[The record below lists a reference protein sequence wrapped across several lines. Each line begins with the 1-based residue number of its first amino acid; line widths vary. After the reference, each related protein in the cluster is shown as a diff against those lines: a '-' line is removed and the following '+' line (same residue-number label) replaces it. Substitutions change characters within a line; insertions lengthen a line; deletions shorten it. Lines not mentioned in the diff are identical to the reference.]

1 MEFHDQEKKNY
12 PHKYRENIHR
22 HWKKLV
28 IILVAGCRC
37 NGIPADSAR
46 HYHGAGE
53 ETLYCQQSLH
63 AHTEDCYDANG
74 DIICGYADF
83 VVHTHDSTCYSDSGM
98 LICPLRK
105 FRYMLMTNP
114 AIGRFLC

>member
-28 IILVAGCRC
+28 IILAALVAVATASLL
-37 NGIPADSAR
+37 ILPAITMER
-46 HYHGAGE
+46 GE

-63 AHTEDCYDANG
+63 VHTEDCYDANG
-74 DIICGYADF
+74 DIIWHVNLSFGGN
-83 VVHTHDSTCYSDSGM
+83 SGTCS
-98 LICPLRK
+98 
-105 FRYMLMTNP
+105 
-114 AIGRFLC
+114 